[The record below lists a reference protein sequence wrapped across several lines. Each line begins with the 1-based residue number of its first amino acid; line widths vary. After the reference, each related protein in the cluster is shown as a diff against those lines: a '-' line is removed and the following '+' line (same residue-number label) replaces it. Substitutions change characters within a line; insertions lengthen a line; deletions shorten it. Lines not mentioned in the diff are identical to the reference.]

1 MGSGPSTSADS
12 ASSSG
17 RWWEE
22 AVFYQIYPRSFADA
36 NGDGVGDLA
45 GIESRLPYLH
55 WLGVDALWL
64 SPIFRSPMAD
74 FGYDVSDYCDIDPVF
89 GTLDDYDRLLR
100 SAHEHDIRLTI
111 DWVPNYSS
119 NQHPWFVDAQSSTD
133 SAKRDWYVWRDPA
146 PGGGEPNNWEACWQI
161 GPAWTFDE
169 ASGQYYLHLF
179 LPEQPDLNWSNPQ
192 VADAMLDTLR
202 FWLDR
207 GTDGFRADVV
217 HLIGKDPALPDL
229 PKYGTPI
236 ARIDEPATHDHLRR
250 IRALLDS
257 YPQHPMIV
265 GEVNLY
271 QPGQVLKYYG
281 DDDELNLTF
290 NFRPI
295 RTPWDPA
302 AFRERITEVH
312 DELGTDHWPVWVLN
326 NHDQPRLRTR
336 VERDARARA
345 AAVLLLGLRGTPYL
359 YAGEELGLPD
369 AHIPEDRVVDPGGR
383 DGCRA
388 PIPWT
393 RDDGHGWGPDA
404 WLPFVD
410 DAGERSVE
418 AQRDDPRS
426 MLSLYRSLLA
436 LRRSSPTLRRGRER
450 LLDTPEGVVAWRRS
464 GHGDD
469 LVVLVNFSDE
479 PVTLGNVGD
488 RLISSIPGAD
498 ARFDGTLL
506 PDEAVIVRDKT

>member
-1 MGSGPSTSADS
+1 
-12 ASSSG
+12 
-17 RWWEE
+17 
-22 AVFYQIYPRSFADA
+22 
-36 NGDGVGDLA
+36 
-45 GIESRLPYLH
+45 
-55 WLGVDALWL
+55 
-64 SPIFRSPMAD
+64 MAD

-111 DWVPNYSS
+111 DWVPNHTS

-359 YAGEELGLPD
+359 YAGEELGLPTPTSRRI
-369 AHIPEDRVVDPGGR
+369 ASSTPAAATGAGHRSRGLATTAMAGGPTP
-383 DGCRA
+383 GCRSSTTPA
-388 PIPWT
+388 SVRSRPSATIPARPST
-393 RDDGHGWGPDA
+393 STGRCS
-404 WLPFVD
+404 
-410 DAGERSVE
+410 RSVVRLPHSAVAE
-418 AQRDDPRS
+418 SD
-426 MLSLYRSLLA
+426 
-436 LRRSSPTLRRGRER
+436 SSTHPKAWW
-450 LLDTPEGVVAWRRS
+450 PGVAAATATTSSSWS
-464 GHGDD
+464 
-469 LVVLVNFSDE
+469 
-479 PVTLGNVGD
+479 
-488 RLISSIPGAD
+488 ISATSPSPWATS
-498 ARFDGTLL
+498 AT
-506 PDEAVIVRDKT
+506 A

>member
-111 DWVPNYSS
+111 DWVPNHTS

-217 HLIGKDPALPDL
+217 HLIGKNPALPDL
-229 PKYGTPI
+229 PRYGTPI
-236 ARIDEPATHDHLRR
+236 ARMPTSTNRLVIGSEIAMRSPERQPISGRATTST
-250 IRALLDS
+250 AS
-257 YPQHPMIV
+257 MP
-265 GEVNLY
+265 
-271 QPGQVLKYYG
+271 
-281 DDDELNLTF
+281 
-290 NFRPI
+290 
-295 RTPWDPA
+295 
-302 AFRERITEVH
+302 
-312 DELGTDHWPVWVLN
+312 
-326 NHDQPRLRTR
+326 
-336 VERDARARA
+336 
-345 AAVLLLGLRGTPYL
+345 
-359 YAGEELGLPD
+359 
-369 AHIPEDRVVDPGGR
+369 
-383 DGCRA
+383 RA
-388 PIPWT
+388 PSP
-393 RDDGHGWGPDA
+393 
-404 WLPFVD
+404 
-410 DAGERSVE
+410 
-418 AQRDDPRS
+418 S
-426 MLSLYRSLLA
+426 ML
-436 LRRSSPTLRRGRER
+436 P
-450 LLDTPEGVVAWRRS
+450 
-464 GHGDD
+464 
-469 LVVLVNFSDE
+469 
-479 PVTLGNVGD
+479 
-488 RLISSIPGAD
+488 
-498 ARFDGTLL
+498 
-506 PDEAVIVRDKT
+506 